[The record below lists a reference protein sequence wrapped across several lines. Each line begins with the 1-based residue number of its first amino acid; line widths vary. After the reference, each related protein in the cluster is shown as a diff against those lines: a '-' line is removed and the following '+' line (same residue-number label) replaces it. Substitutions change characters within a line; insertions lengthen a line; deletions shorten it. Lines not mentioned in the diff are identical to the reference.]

1 MRQKLEMASYIL
13 RNVLQHKFGALIF
26 PINSFASWRQR
37 REYFKRFLKNTLE
50 EAKQL
55 GQLRNYQID
64 AFYHNVGNRDEYH
77 GRFEEALQSK
87 EILAVELDVLYY
99 EANLVVGHATESFGK
114 YLKTN
119 PNALGEQNL
128 GLLIDACVEKK
139 KGIHFDLK
147 FSHDDKEA
155 IDEFVKRAEEI
166 PFDIPVKLSGR
177 DWSLQKTVYERI
189 RRPKITLFTIDEHL
203 GNTWDNYQ
211 EEIAKHLSSHT
222 GNQIGVSIRDYLV
235 TPAIIAELKKQ
246 NQYSLIYY
254 VDSPVAALHF
264 AEIGVSGITT
274 NNAEILKALYK
285 PKEPPQEFALFLR

>member
-13 RNVLQHKFGALIF
+13 RNVLQHKFGAIVF
-26 PINSFASWRQR
+26 PLNSFEAWRQR
-37 REYFKRFLKNTLE
+37 REYFKNFLKNTLE

-55 GQLRNYQID
+55 EQLRNYQID
-64 AFYHNVGNRDEYH
+64 AFYHNVGNRDEYQ

-87 EILAVELDVLYY
+87 EILDVELDVLYY
-99 EANLVVGHATESFGK
+99 EGNLVIGHATESFGK

-155 IDEFVKRAEEI
+155 VDEFVKRAEEI

-177 DWSLQKTVYERI
+177 DWTLQKTVYERI
-189 RRPKITLFTIDEHL
+189 SRPKITLFTIDNHL
-203 GNTWDNYQ
+203 GNTWDNYK

-235 TPAIIAELKKQ
+235 TPAIIAESKKQ

-264 AEIGVSGITT
+264 AEMGVSGITT

-285 PKEPPQEFALFLR
+285 AKEPPQEFILFPR

>member
-13 RNVLQHKFGALIF
+13 RNVLQHKFGAIVF
-26 PINSFASWRQR
+26 PLNSFEAWRQR
-37 REYFKRFLKNTLE
+37 REYFKKFIKNTLE

-55 GQLRNYQID
+55 EQLRNYQID

-87 EILAVELDVLYY
+87 EILDVELDILYY
-99 EANLVVGHATESFGK
+99 AGNLVVGHAPESFGK

-155 IDEFVKRAEEI
+155 IDEFVKRVEEI
-166 PFDIPVKLSGR
+166 PLDIPVKLSGR

-203 GNTWDNYQ
+203 GNTWDNYK
-211 EEIAKHLSSHT
+211 EEISKHLSSQT
-222 GNQIGVSIRDYLV
+222 GDQIGVSIRDYLV
-235 TPAIIAELKKQ
+235 TPAIIAELKKH

-264 AEIGVSGITT
+264 AEMGVSGITT
-274 NNAEILKALYK
+274 NNAEILKVLYK
-285 PKEPPQEFALFLR
+285 AKEPPQEFVLFPR

>member
-1 MRQKLEMASYIL
+1 MRQKLEMTSYIL
-13 RNVLQHKFGALIF
+13 RNVLQHKFGAIVF
-26 PINSFASWRQR
+26 PLNSFEAWRQR
-37 REYFKRFLKNTLE
+37 REYFKKFLKNTLE

-55 GQLRNYQID
+55 EQLRNYQID
-64 AFYHNVGNRDEYH
+64 AFYHNVGNRDEYP

-87 EILAVELDVLYY
+87 EILDVELDVLFIDGR
-99 EANLVVGHATESFGK
+99 LVVGHEEGSFSD

-119 PNALGEQNL
+119 SNALGEQNL

-177 DWSLQKTVYERI
+177 DWSLQKTVYKRI
-189 RRPKITLFTIDEHL
+189 SRPKITLFTIDNHL
-203 GNTWDNYQ
+203 GNTWDNYRD
-211 EEIAKHLSSHT
+211 EISKHLSSHT

-235 TPAIIAELKKQ
+235 TPEIIAELKKQ
-246 NQYSLIYY
+246 KQYSLVYY
-254 VDSPVAALHF
+254 VDTPEAALHF
-264 AEIGVSGITT
+264 AEMGVSGITT
-274 NNAEILKALYK
+274 NNAEIVKALYK
-285 PKEPPQEFALFLR
+285 TKEPPQEFVLFPR

>member
-13 RNVLQHKFGALIF
+13 RNVLQHKFGAIVF
-26 PINSFASWRQR
+26 PLNSLEAWRQR
-37 REYFKRFLKNTLE
+37 REYFKQFLKNTLE
-50 EAKQL
+50 EAQQL
-55 GQLRNYQID
+55 EQLRNYQID
-64 AFYHNVGNRDEYH
+64 AIYHNAGNRDEYQ
-77 GRFEEALQSK
+77 GRFEEALQST
-87 EILAVELDVLYY
+87 EILDVELDVLYY
-99 EANLVVGHATESFGK
+99 EGNLVIGHATASFGK

-155 IDEFVKRAEEI
+155 IDE
-166 PFDIPVKLSGR
+166 
-177 DWSLQKTVYERI
+177 
-189 RRPKITLFTIDEHL
+189 HL

-211 EEIAKHLSSHT
+211 EEISEHLSSHT

-264 AEIGVSGITT
+264 AEMGVSGITT
-274 NNAEILKALYK
+274 NNVEILKALYK
-285 PKEPPQEFALFLR
+285 AKEPPQEFILFPR